1 MRIAIGWLKRLI
13 SRQAMPEC
21 QLLISD
27 DWDADLNY
35 PLEHL
40 NLDHLG
46 IADYDSHDAMKV
58 AVN

>member
-1 MRIAIGWLKRLI
+1 MRTATKWLVELI

-21 QLLISD
+21 QLLVSD

-40 NLDHLG
+40 KLEHFGVANYE
-46 IADYDSHDAMKV
+46 ATRSHEGCR
-58 AVN
+58 